1 MEKMHFTRMD
11 EGTKEDFELLKEVHE
26 RSLAALPDLL
36 YKLLDDVGN
45 DDFYNISRKEHCLQS
60 ATRALR
66 DNRDEEYI
74 VVTLFHDICEALGPF
89 NHGEVI
95 ASILRPFI
103 TRNNYWMLANHGLFQ
118 TYYYGKFLGLDPDAR
133 DQYKTDPAYEQTV
146 EFCEKYDQLSFD
158 PDYKSEPLSTFDPM
172 VRRVL
177 NKTWTPPNRSI

>member
-103 TRNNYWMLANHGLFQ
+103 SRNNYWMLANHGLFQ

>member
-103 TRNNYWMLANHGLFQ
+103 SRNNYWMLANHGLFQ

-177 NKTWTPPNRSI
+177 NKTWTPPNCSI

>member
-74 VVTLFHDICEALGPF
+74 LVTLFHDICEALGPF

>member
-74 VVTLFHDICEALGPF
+74 LVTLFHDICEALGPF

-158 PDYKSEPLSTFDPM
+158 PDYKSESLSTFDPM

-177 NKTWTPPNRSI
+177 NKTWTPPNCSI